1 MEDRLIWRKQDI
13 ALRRAPFILS
23 DEMKQCAEQV
33 LSRAADAVMN
43 GGEGG
48 GRQKVVPE

>member
-23 DEMKQCAEQV
+23 DEMKQRAEQV
-33 LSRAADAVMN
+33 LTLAADAVRKV
-43 GGEGG
+43 GEVG
-48 GRQKVVPE
+48 GR